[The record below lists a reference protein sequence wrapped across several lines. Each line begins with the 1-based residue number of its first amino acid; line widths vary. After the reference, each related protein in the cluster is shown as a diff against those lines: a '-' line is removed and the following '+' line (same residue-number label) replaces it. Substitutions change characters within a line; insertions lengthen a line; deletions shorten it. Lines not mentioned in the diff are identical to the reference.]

1 MALIIPEVFADT
13 VNEKLNVSFKMAQ
26 LATDVTNQVA
36 DITTCGDKIHF
47 PTFDRVAKVS
57 EVTKGKALVPAEVS
71 MTDNVADI
79 KQTGGS
85 IRVYD
90 VDATQIKGATYD
102 AMAQQLTDAMVAD
115 IDTAL
120 GATIDAE
127 AKLKSG
133 LTNTDPVE
141 QVTYTD
147 LVNALGFFGDQV
159 DYDSFAGI
167 AINSKL
173 LPSFLQMNEFVS
185 VEKTYNRTNDNG
197 LIKNGLV
204 GYFLNIPVVLTNN
217 ATYDDKLKET
227 KTYIIK
233 KGALGYVLQKGVTVE
248 TEREAKLLAT
258 DIVVSDLYATKVM
271 DKDGI
276 VVMRKTIA

>member
-1 MALIIPEVFADT
+1 MSLIIPEVFADT

-47 PTFDRVAKVS
+47 PTFDRVAQVS
-57 EVTKGKALVPAEVS
+57 EVTKGTALVPAEVS
-71 MTDNVADI
+71 MTDNVATI
-79 KQTGGS
+79 KQTGGAV
-85 IRVYD
+85 RVYD
-90 VDATQIKGATYD
+90 KDATQIKGATYD
-102 AMAQQLTDAMVAD
+102 SMAQQLTDAMVAD

-141 QVTYTD
+141 QVTYSD
-147 LVNALGFFGDQV
+147 LVNALGYFGDQV

-185 VEKTYNRTNDNG
+185 VEKTFNRTNDNG

>member
-1 MALIIPEVFADT
+1 MSLIIPEVFADT

-47 PTFDRVAKVS
+47 PTFDRVAQVS
-57 EVTKGKALVPAEVS
+57 EVTKGTALVPAEVS
-71 MTDNVADI
+71 MTDNVATI
-79 KQTGGS
+79 KQTGGAV
-85 IRVYD
+85 RVYD
-90 VDATQIKGATYD
+90 KDATQIKGATYD
-102 AMAQQLTDAMVAD
+102 SMAQQLTDAMVAD

-141 QVTYTD
+141 QVTYSD

-159 DYDSFAGI
+159 DFDSFAGI

-185 VEKTYNRTNDNG
+185 VEKTFNRTNDNG

>member
-26 LATDVTNQVA
+26 LATDVTNQVS

-57 EVTKGKALVPAEVS
+57 KVTKGKALVPAEVS

-185 VEKTYNRTNDNG
+185 VEKTFNRTNDNG

-276 VVMRKTIA
+276 VIMRKTIA

>member
-1 MALIIPEVFADT
+1 MALIIPEVFAET

-26 LATDVTNQVA
+26 LATDVTNQVS

-47 PTFDRVAKVS
+47 PTFDRVATVS

-90 VDATQIKGATYD
+90 KDATQIKGATYD

-133 LTNTDPVE
+133 LVNTDPVE

-147 LVNALGFFGDQV
+147 LVNALGYFGDQV

>member
-26 LATDVTNQVA
+26 LATDVTNQVS

-47 PTFDRVAKVS
+47 PTFDRVANVS

-120 GATIDAE
+120 GATIDKE
-127 AKLKSG
+127 VKLKSG
-133 LTNTDPVE
+133 LVNTDPVE

-197 LIKNGLV
+197 LIRNGLV